1 MSSEDESGRRGRGL
15 RRFLVDS
22 GFILALYKNEGEQT
36 TRVRQTFE
44 KIISASE
51 SVLVLPW
58 PIMYERL
65 NSEFVENNG
74 WIKRFN
80 FDWSNLK
87 RARKVEYADD
97 APFRE
102 ACRKELLGLLPE
114 RSGRF
119 KALSLRPNP
128 HGPDRR
134 SLQKYRSSLDPRFG
148 GFQRILFKKTDR
160 DSPLASQF
168 VALPLVIGRDDYSAG
183 VGTLFLE
190 CASSL
195 PLFISRDG
203 WLFSPIDPR
212 QD

>member
-1 MSSEDESGRRGRGL
+1 MK
-15 RRFLVDS
+15 RFLVDS

-36 TRVRQTFE
+36 KRVRQTFE

-119 KALSLRPNP
+119 KALSLA
-128 HGPDRR
+128 D
-134 SLQKYRSSLDPRFG
+134 
-148 GFQRILFKKTDR
+148 RILIDLIDDHSKNIEALLTLDLEDFSGFCSKK
-160 DSPLASQF
+160 QIEI
-168 VALPLVIGRDDYSAG
+168 LP
-183 VGTLFLE
+183 
-190 CASSL
+190 
-195 PLFISRDG
+195 
-203 WLFSPIDPR
+203 
-212 QD
+212 

>member
-1 MSSEDESGRRGRGL
+1 M
-15 RRFLVDS
+15 VDS

-36 TRVRQTFE
+36 KRVRHTFE

-65 NSEFVENNG
+65 NSEFVANKG

-80 FDWSNLK
+80 FDWNNLK

-102 ACRKELLGLLPE
+102 ACRKELLGLSPE

-119 KALSLRPNP
+119 KALSLA
-128 HGPDRR
+128 DRILMDLIDDHSR
-134 SLQKYRSSLDPRFG
+134 NIEALLTLDLAGFG
-148 GFQRILFKKTDR
+148 GFCSKNRSRF
-160 DSPLASQF
+160 
-168 VALPLVIGRDDYSAG
+168 
-183 VGTLFLE
+183 
-190 CASSL
+190 SL
-195 PLFISRDG
+195 REPNS
-203 WLFSPIDPR
+203 
-212 QD
+212 